1 MRLTEYKARQ
11 ERTAARV
18 GSSVLSLVRPMLGE
32 TLTESDVA
40 RVVQSTFPAVEM
52 ARAEEAAH
60 ATQFYQSQREKSVG
74 ARRPELVAPPQT
86 YRPTHLLRGLTQI
99 GMVPGREFTSD
110 VEAVSTVTRHVKSGA
125 RQELVGLSL
134 VDDEAEG
141 WARTSGGTSACSFCL
156 MLIGRGPVYKSRDS
170 AAGGRSGSARYHNRC
185 DCVSVPVFNRNQFPG
200 RAEYLRARELW
211 NDSTKGKNGKDALS
225 AFRTAVSSNAPGG
238 RDASRLK
245 RAA

>member
-18 GSSVLSLVRPMLGE
+18 GASVLPLVRPMLGE
-32 TLTESDVA
+32 TITESDVA
-40 RVVQSTFPAVEM
+40 RVVQSTFPIVEL

-60 ATQFYQSQREKSVG
+60 ATEFYQSQREKSVG

-86 YRPTHLLRGLTQI
+86 YRPVHLLGGLTRI
-99 GMVPGREFTSD
+99 GMIPGREFTSD
-110 VEAVSTVTRHVKSGA
+110 VEAVSTVARHVRSGA
-125 RQELVGLSL
+125 RDQLVGLSL

-156 MLIGRGPVYKSRDS
+156 MLIGRGPVYRSRS
-170 AAGGRSGSARYHNRC
+170 AADGMQRYHNRC
-185 DCVSVPVFNRNQFPG
+185 DCVSVPVFNKNRFPG
-200 RAEYLRARELW
+200 RAEWLRARQMW
-211 NDSTKGKNGKDALS
+211 IDSTKGKTGNDALS
-225 AFRTAVSSNAPGG
+225 AFRSAVSSNAPGG
-238 RDASRLK
+238 RDASPIK